1 MTHKL
6 SWICAL
12 GLFSAWGCRL
22 GGPYAPDLQDIA
34 PRDLRGAPAPQP
46 TPDEMR
52 TLTDVVRR
60 ALATKRTA
68 WPSRI
73 ARRLSP
79 ELAQQKC
86 RAYVTV
92 CDRGVV
98 VAEGAS
104 RYLPLPEAF
113 AEATRTA
120 MSAIAPKRD
129 SFGGG
134 CERLSVEC
142 ELTGP
147 AEYVPFAGSDRLRF
161 EHYFEPGI
169 HGYGLLHGLNW
180 HELRPSQVISVGWG
194 SLGDPT
200 LPVVAELLADEARAG
215 GSTDVA
221 RAYRFRS
228 THWWQP
234 QATWSPVPLLRGLIP
249 ATDEDVDADR
259 LDLLIQR
266 VGDYLLDRQ
275 QVEGLFSYEYLIG
288 PELFSDDNNWV
299 RQAGATYGLAQY
311 AAYTDFGDVKEACL
325 RATAAWVRSI
335 TPLAGIVGA
344 GFIDTDDGENK
355 LGTTALVL
363 LALNTGSSPD
373 RYNAERDLLTNA
385 ILTIQQD
392 DGRFLTNFPPADH
405 TGTQYYYPGEALL
418 ALAHEY
424 RLTRDQRIAA
434 AFHKAHG
441 YYRAFFQ
448 QDRNAAFVPWQVQA
462 HALMHTLTGQAEYAD
477 FAFEMSD
484 WLARKQIRYEHT
496 IWPDLVGGFATKGP
510 GFATISTASYLEGF
524 ASALDLARRV
534 GDAERAQH
542 YEQVVR
548 AAARFVMQL
557 IVKPEEAFFHQ
568 RPDQTL
574 WGVRTFLTDTRL
586 RIDHVQH
593 ALVSL
598 IQTRKALFGD
608 PPDS

>member
-1 MTHKL
+1 MAHKL

-22 GGPYAPDLQDIA
+22 GGPYAPDLHDVT
-34 PRDLRGAPAPQP
+34 PRDLRGTPASRPIP
-46 TPDEMR
+46 GEMR
-52 TLTDVVRR
+52 FLTDVVRR
-60 ALATKRTA
+60 ALASKRTA

-73 ARRLSP
+73 ARRLRP
-79 ELAQQKC
+79 ELARQKC

-92 CDRGVV
+92 SDRGVV

-104 RYLPLPEAF
+104 RYLPLPDAF
-113 AEATRTA
+113 AEATRA
-120 MSAIAPKRD
+120 AVGDIAPKRD
-129 SFGGG
+129 SFGGQW
-134 CERLSVEC
+134 ERLSVEC

-147 AEYVPFAGSDRLRF
+147 AEYVPFAGAERLRF

-169 HGYGLLHGLNW
+169 HGYGLVHGLNW
-180 HELRPSQVISVGWG
+180 RELRPSQVISVGWG
-194 SLGDPT
+194 CLRDPT
-200 LPVVAELLADEARAG
+200 LPIVAELLADEAIAG
-215 GSTDVA
+215 GTTDLA

-234 QATWSPVPLLRGLIP
+234 HANWPPVRLLRGLIP
-249 ATDEDVDADR
+249 APQEDLNADR
-259 LDLLIQR
+259 LDQLIQR

-311 AAYTDFGDVKEACL
+311 AAYTGFGDVKEACA
-325 RATAAWVRSI
+325 RAAATWIRSI

-344 GFIDTDDGENK
+344 GFIDTEDGENK
-355 LGTTALVL
+355 LGATALVL
-363 LALNTGSSPD
+363 LALNTGPTPD
-373 RYNAERDLLTNA
+373 RYDAERDLLTNA
-385 ILTIQQD
+385 ILAIQQD
-392 DGRFLTNFPPADH
+392 DGRLLTNFPPAEP
-405 TGTQYYYPGEALL
+405 TGTQYYYAGEALL

-424 RLTRDQRIAA
+424 QLERDQSVAI
-434 AFHKAHG
+434 AFHNAHG
-441 YYRAFFQ
+441 YYRSFFQ
-448 QDRNAAFVPWQVQA
+448 QDPKAAFVPWQAQA
-462 HALMHTLTGQAEYAD
+462 HALMHALTGHAEYAE

-484 WLARKQIRYEHT
+484 WLARKQIRDEHT

-524 ASALDLARRV
+524 ASALELARRV
-534 GDAERAQH
+534 GDAERAKN
-542 YEQVVR
+542 YERVIR
-548 AAARFVMQL
+548 SATRFVIRL

-593 ALVSL
+593 ALVCL
-598 IQTRKALFGD
+598 IKTRKALFGEPQD
-608 PPDS
+608 F